1 MIPSNLYS
9 RLSIFFV
16 SGILFLFGGNL
27 SGQNQLGIPT
37 GTWRTHLSYHN
48 PKFCEATSKYVYAAT
63 DNGLW
68 RTDNFGQM
76 TILRK
81 TDGFLA
87 EEITAMKFNAAKNIL
102 VIGYIDGGIDL
113 LLNDQR
119 ILPILGYKN
128 KSLQGN
134 KQINSISFVGNDA
147 LITTEFGILI
157 LDLNKFE
164 IRDSYTSIGDLGA
177 QVAIKSACVV
187 NDSIYI
193 ATVDKIRCAPW
204 NPFVNLNDYQQ
215 WQTLLEIE
223 QPLHLH
229 NWNDSLIYESERT
242 LYNYYKGSKR
252 TVYISPENIVDVF
265 INDRGLHVFR
275 PGLILNY
282 HQGQLKTEPI
292 NLVSNATQSP
302 DGIYW
307 FCTGLKT
314 GVIKKDP
321 NGELSFRPN
330 GPPNR
335 SIFGMTKSGEWLV
348 SAGGGVSATFGNAFN
363 TSGYYLYNQQGWRS
377 ELPSPLSKNLYDY
390 IFTAHNPINNK
401 YYAATHSFGMI
412 EFTNGE
418 ITARFDETNSPLERI
433 DDSMFIHIG
442 GLGIDSKGGM
452 WVVNRNKNK
461 ALLYKTLSGDWYTL
475 SMRNNENDVVGMHI
489 DDQDRKWFIMQGGG
503 IWVFHEGNNLN
514 STSDDQWI
522 RLTQNNGLVSNQV
535 LSINRDNNGYV
546 WIGTNQGLNVFT
558 ARSPFTNP
566 KVERFIVEQDG
577 AVGYLMGEEYIRDI
591 LVDGGNRKW
600 FATTNGVFCI
610 DEYGQRVIKHFTKE
624 NSPLLSNRT
633 ICLGQVDYSSELFIG
648 TDFGIISYQNDAGKG
663 NDAFGEIKVYPNP
676 VYPKYDGEITIEG
689 LAQNSEVRIAD
700 VQGRVVYQTKSN
712 GSKATWNGYRLDGTR
727 PNSGVYFIF
736 AINRDGSETA
746 LGKFVFIQ

>member
-1 MIPSNLYS
+1 MNLNNRSKY
-9 RLSIFFV
+9 LKQCVVIV
-16 SGILFLFGGNL
+16 FLFIGGNL
-27 SGQNQLGIPT
+27 FSQSQKLIPT
-37 GTWRTHLSYHN
+37 GTWRTHLSYHA
-48 PKFCEATSKYVYAAT
+48 PKYCESTLKYVYAAT

-76 TILRK
+76 TILKK

-87 EEITAMKFNAAKNIL
+87 EEITAMKFNRQKNIL

-113 LLNDQR
+113 LVNDQR
-119 ILPILGYKN
+119 IIPILGFKN
-128 KSLQGN
+128 KPLQGN
-134 KQINSISFVGNDA
+134 KQINTISFVENDA
-147 LITTEFGILI
+147 LISTEFGILI
-157 LDLNKFE
+157 LDLDKFE
-164 IRDSYTSIGDLGA
+164 IRDSYTSIGEFGA
-177 QVAIKSACVV
+177 QVAVKSACVV
-187 NDSIYI
+187 ADSIYI
-193 ATVDKIRCAPW
+193 ATLDKIRSAPW
-204 NPFVNLNDYQQ
+204 NALVNLNDYQQ
-215 WQTLLEIE
+215 WSTLLEIDL
-223 QPLHLH
+223 PKHLH
-229 NWNDSLIYESERT
+229 NWNDSLIYESENT
-242 LYNYYKGSKR
+242 LYTYYKGVQR
-252 TVYISPENIVDVF
+252 TTYTSDEPIVDVF
-265 INDRGLHVFR
+265 INQNGLHVFR

-282 HQGQLKTEPI
+282 QNGSLKTESI
-292 NLVSNATQSP
+292 NLVVNATQAP

-335 SIFGMTKSGEWLV
+335 SIFGMTQSGNWLLC
-348 SAGGGVSATFGNAFN
+348 AGGGVSATFGNAFN
-363 TSGYYLYNQQGWRS
+363 TSGYYLYNQDGWRS
-377 ELPSPLSKNLYDY
+377 ELPSNFSKNLYDY
-390 IFTAHNPINNK
+390 IFVAHNPINDR
-401 YYAATHSFGMI
+401 YYAATHSFGMV
-412 EFTNGE
+412 EFTNGNL
-418 ITARFDETNSPLERI
+418 TDRFDETNSPLKRI

-452 WVVNRNKNK
+452 WVVNRNNSK
-461 ALLYKTLSGDWYTL
+461 ALLYRTLSGDWFSL
-475 SMRNNENDVVGMHI
+475 SMRNNENDVVGLHV

-503 IWVFHEGNNLN
+503 IWVFHEGKNIN
-514 STSDDQWI
+514 SSSDDSWVKI
-522 RLTQNNGLVSNQV
+522 TQNNGLVSNQV
-535 LSINRDNNGYV
+535 LSIKSDQNGYV

-558 ARSPFTNP
+558 GRNPFTNP

-633 ICLGQVDYSSELFIG
+633 ISLGQVDYSSELFIG

-663 NDAFGEIKVYPNP
+663 SDAFGEIKVYPNP
-676 VYPKYDGEITIEG
+676 VYPKYDGDITIDG

-727 PNSGVYFIF
+727 PNSGVYFVF
-736 AINRDGSETA
+736 AINADGSETA

>member
-1 MIPSNLYS
+1 MNLNNRSKY
-9 RLSIFFV
+9 LKQCVVIV
-16 SGILFLFGGNL
+16 FLFIGGNL
-27 SGQNQLGIPT
+27 FSQSQKLIPT
-37 GTWRTHLSYHN
+37 GTWRTHLSYHA
-48 PKFCEATSKYVYAAT
+48 PKYCESTLKYVYAAT

-76 TILRK
+76 TILKK

-87 EEITAMKFNAAKNIL
+87 EEITAMKFNRQKNIL

-113 LLNDQR
+113 LVNDQR
-119 ILPILGYKN
+119 IIPILGFKN
-128 KSLQGN
+128 KPLQGN
-134 KQINSISFVGNDA
+134 KQINTISFVENDA
-147 LITTEFGILI
+147 LISTEFGILI
-157 LDLNKFE
+157 LDLDKFE
-164 IRDSYTSIGDLGA
+164 IRDSYTSIGEFGA
-177 QVAIKSACVV
+177 QVAVKSACVV
-187 NDSIYI
+187 ADSIYI
-193 ATVDKIRCAPW
+193 ATLDKIRSAPW
-204 NPFVNLNDYQQ
+204 NALVNLNDYQQ
-215 WQTLLEIE
+215 WSTLLEIDL
-223 QPLHLH
+223 PKHLH
-229 NWNDSLIYESERT
+229 NWNDSLIYESENT
-242 LYNYYKGSKR
+242 LYTYYKGVQR
-252 TVYISPENIVDVF
+252 TTYTSDEPIVDVF
-265 INDRGLHVFR
+265 INQNGLHVFR

-282 HQGQLKTEPI
+282 QNGSLKTESI
-292 NLVSNATQSP
+292 NLVVNATQAP

-321 NGELSFRPN
+321 KGELSFRPN

-335 SIFGMTKSGEWLV
+335 SIFGMTQSGNWLLC
-348 SAGGGVSATFGNAFN
+348 AGGGVSATFGNAFN
-363 TSGYYLYNQQGWRS
+363 TSGYYLYNQDGWRS
-377 ELPSPLSKNLYDY
+377 ELPSNFSKNLYDY
-390 IFTAHNPINNK
+390 IFVAHNPINDR
-401 YYAATHSFGMI
+401 YYAATHSFGMV
-412 EFTNGE
+412 EFTNGNL
-418 ITARFDETNSPLERI
+418 TDRFDETNSPLKRI

-452 WVVNRNKNK
+452 WVVNRNNSK
-461 ALLYKTLSGDWYTL
+461 ALLYRTLSGDWISL
-475 SMRNNENDVVGMHI
+475 SMRNNENDVVGLHV

-503 IWVFHEGNNLN
+503 IWVFHEGKNIN
-514 STSDDQWI
+514 SSSDDSWVKI
-522 RLTQNNGLVSNQV
+522 TQNNGLVSNQV
-535 LSINRDNNGYV
+535 LSIKSDQNGYV

-558 ARSPFTNP
+558 GRNPFTNP

-633 ICLGQVDYSSELFIG
+633 ISLGQVDYSSELFIG

-663 NDAFGEIKVYPNP
+663 SDAFGEIKVYPNP
-676 VYPKYDGEITIEG
+676 VYPKYDGDITIDG
-689 LAQNSEVRIAD
+689 LAQNSEVRITD

-727 PNSGVYFIF
+727 PNSGVYFVF
-736 AINRDGSETA
+736 AINADGSETA

>member
-1 MIPSNLYS
+1 MNLNN
-9 RLSIFFV
+9 LSEYLKQCVVIV
-16 SGILFLFGGNL
+16 FLFIGGNL
-27 SGQNQLGIPT
+27 FSQSQKLIPT
-37 GTWRTHLSYHN
+37 GTWRTHLSYHA
-48 PKFCEATSKYVYAAT
+48 PKYCESTLKYVYAAT

-76 TILRK
+76 TILKK

-87 EEITAMKFNAAKNIL
+87 EEITAMKFNRQKNIL

-113 LLNDQR
+113 LINDQR
-119 ILPILGYKN
+119 IIPILGFKN
-128 KSLQGN
+128 KPLQGN
-134 KQINSISFVGNDA
+134 KQINTISFVENDA
-147 LITTEFGILI
+147 LISTEFGILI
-157 LDLNKFE
+157 LDLDKFE
-164 IRDSYTSIGDLGA
+164 IRDSYTSIGEFGA
-177 QVAIKSACVV
+177 QVAVKSACVV
-187 NDSIYI
+187 ADSIYI
-193 ATVDKIRCAPW
+193 ATLDKIRSAPW
-204 NPFVNLNDYQQ
+204 NALVNLNDYQQ
-215 WQTLLEIE
+215 WSTLLEIDL
-223 QPLHLH
+223 PKHLH
-229 NWNDSLIYESERT
+229 NWNDSLIYESENT
-242 LYNYYKGSKR
+242 LYTYYKGVQR
-252 TVYISPENIVDVF
+252 TTYTSDEPIVDVF
-265 INDRGLHVFR
+265 INQNGLHVFR

-282 HQGQLKTEPI
+282 QNGSLKTESI
-292 NLVSNATQSP
+292 NLVVNATQAP

-335 SIFGMTKSGEWLV
+335 SIFGMTQSGNWLLC
-348 SAGGGVSATFGNAFN
+348 AGGGVSATFGNAFN
-363 TSGYYLYNQQGWRS
+363 TSGYYLYNQDGWRS
-377 ELPSPLSKNLYDY
+377 ELPSNFSKNLYDY
-390 IFTAHNPINNK
+390 IFVAHNPINDR
-401 YYAATHSFGMI
+401 YYAATHSFGMV
-412 EFTNGE
+412 EFTKGNL
-418 ITARFDETNSPLERI
+418 TNRFDETNSPLKRI

-452 WVVNRNKNK
+452 WVVNRNNSK
-461 ALLYKTLSGDWYTL
+461 ALLYRTLSGDWISL
-475 SMRNNENDVVGMHI
+475 SMRNNENDVVGLHV

-503 IWVFHEGNNLN
+503 IWVFHEGKNIN
-514 STSDDQWI
+514 SSSDDSWVKI
-522 RLTQNNGLVSNQV
+522 TQNNGLVSNQV
-535 LSINRDNNGYV
+535 LSIKSDQNGYV

-558 ARSPFTNP
+558 GRNPFTNP

-633 ICLGQVDYSSELFIG
+633 ISLGQVDYSSELFIG

-663 NDAFGEIKVYPNP
+663 SDAFGEIKVYPNP
-676 VYPKYDGEITIEG
+676 VYPKYDGDITIDG

-727 PNSGVYFIF
+727 PNSGVYFVF
-736 AINRDGSETA
+736 AINADGSETA

>member
-1 MIPSNLYS
+1 MNLNNRSKY
-9 RLSIFFV
+9 LKQCVVIV
-16 SGILFLFGGNL
+16 FLFIGGNL
-27 SGQNQLGIPT
+27 LSQSQKLIPT
-37 GTWRTHLSYHN
+37 GTWRTHLSYHA
-48 PKFCEATSKYVYAAT
+48 PKYCESTLKYVYAAT

-76 TILRK
+76 TILKK

-87 EEITAMKFNAAKNIL
+87 EEITAMKFNRQKNIL

-113 LLNDQR
+113 LINDQR
-119 ILPILGYKN
+119 IIPILGFKN
-128 KSLQGN
+128 KPLQGN
-134 KQINSISFVGNDA
+134 KQINTISFVENDA
-147 LITTEFGILI
+147 LISTEFGILI
-157 LDLNKFE
+157 LDLDKFE
-164 IRDSYTSIGDLGA
+164 IRDSYTSIGEFGA
-177 QVAIKSACVV
+177 QVAVKSACVV
-187 NDSIYI
+187 ADSIYI
-193 ATVDKIRCAPW
+193 ATLDKIRSAPW
-204 NPFVNLNDYQQ
+204 NALVNLNDYQQ
-215 WQTLLEIE
+215 WSTLLEIDL
-223 QPLHLH
+223 PKHLH
-229 NWNDSLIYESERT
+229 NWNDSLIYESENT
-242 LYNYYKGSKR
+242 LYTYYKGVQR
-252 TVYISPENIVDVF
+252 TTYTSDEPIVDVF
-265 INDRGLHVFR
+265 INQNGLHVFR

-282 HQGQLKTEPI
+282 QNGSLKTESI
-292 NLVSNATQSP
+292 NLVVNATQAP

-335 SIFGMTKSGEWLV
+335 SIFGMTQSGNWLLC
-348 SAGGGVSATFGNAFN
+348 AGGGVSATFGNAFN
-363 TSGYYLYNQQGWRS
+363 TSGYYLYNQDGWRS
-377 ELPSPLSKNLYDY
+377 ELPSNFSKNLYDY
-390 IFTAHNPINNK
+390 IFVAHNPINDR
-401 YYAATHSFGMI
+401 YYAATHSFGMV
-412 EFTNGE
+412 EFTKGNL
-418 ITARFDETNSPLERI
+418 TNRFDETNSPLKRI

-452 WVVNRNKNK
+452 WVVNRNNSK
-461 ALLYKTLSGDWYTL
+461 ALLYRTLSGDWISL
-475 SMRNNENDVVGMHI
+475 SMRNNENDVVGLHV

-503 IWVFHEGNNLN
+503 IWVFHEGKNIN
-514 STSDDQWI
+514 SSSDDSWVKI
-522 RLTQNNGLVSNQV
+522 TQNNGLVSNQV
-535 LSINRDNNGYV
+535 LSIKSDQNGYV

-558 ARSPFTNP
+558 GRNPFTNP

-633 ICLGQVDYSSELFIG
+633 ISLGQVDYSSELFIG

-663 NDAFGEIKVYPNP
+663 SDAFGEIKVYPNP
-676 VYPKYDGEITIEG
+676 VYPKYDGDITIDG

-727 PNSGVYFIF
+727 PNSGVYFVF
-736 AINRDGSETA
+736 AINADGSETA

>member
-1 MIPSNLYS
+1 MNFNLGNI
-9 RLSIFFV
+9 RLHNILITL
-16 SGILFLFGGNL
+16 ILFFGGNL
-27 SGQNQLGIPT
+27 FAQNQTRIPT
-37 GTWRTHLSYHN
+37 GTWRTHLSYHA
-48 PKFCEATSKYVYAAT
+48 PKFCESTQKYVYAAT

-81 TDGFLA
+81 TDGFQA
-87 EEITAMKFNAAKNIL
+87 EEITAMKFNESRNTL

-113 LLNDQR
+113 LINDQR
-119 ILPILGYKN
+119 VVPVLGFKN
-128 KSLQGN
+128 KPLQGN
-134 KQINSISFVGNDA
+134 KQINAISFERNDA

-157 LDLNKFE
+157 LDLAKFE
-164 IRDSYTSIGDLGA
+164 IRDSYTSIGDFGTQIA
-177 QVAIKSACVV
+177 VKSACVV
-187 NDSIYI
+187 ADSIYI
-193 ATVDKIRCAPW
+193 ATVDKIRSAPW
-204 NPFVNLNDYQQ
+204 NPLVNLNDYQQ
-215 WQTLLEIE
+215 WNTLREIPF
-223 QPLHLH
+223 PLHLH
-229 NWNDSLIYESERT
+229 NWNDTLIYESEKAIFT
-242 LYNYYKGSKR
+242 YYRGTHKPF
-252 TVYISPENIVDVF
+252 YMSPERIADVF
-265 INDRGLHVFR
+265 INNRGLHVIR

-282 HQGQLKTEPI
+282 HLGQIKTQPI
-292 NLVSNATQSP
+292 NLVVNATQAP

-335 SIFGMTKSGEWLV
+335 SIFGMTQSGDWLV

-363 TSGYYLYNQQGWRS
+363 TSGYYLYNPQGWRS
-377 ELPSPLSKNLYDY
+377 EIPSPLSRNLYDY
-390 IFTAHNPINNK
+390 IFVAHNPINNR

-412 EFTNGE
+412 EFTDGN
-418 ITARFDETNSPLERI
+418 ITARFDETNSPLKRI
-433 DDSMFIHIG
+433 NDSMFIHIG

-452 WVVNRNKNK
+452 WVVNRNNDK
-461 ALLYKTLSGDWYTL
+461 ALLYRNPNGEWLSFN
-475 SMRNNENDVVGMHI
+475 MRNNENDVVGIHI
-489 DDQDRKWFIMQGGG
+489 DNQDRKWFIMQGGG
-503 IWVFHEGNNLN
+503 LWVFHEGKSIS
-514 STSDDQWI
+514 STGDDQWV

-535 LSINRDNNGYV
+535 LSVKSDKNGYV
-546 WIGTNQGLNVFT
+546 WIGTNQGLNIFT
-558 ARSPFTNP
+558 GRNPFSNP

-648 TDFGIISYQNDAGKG
+648 TDFGIISLQNDAGKG
-663 NDAFGEIKVYPNP
+663 SDAFGEIKVYPNP
-676 VYPKYDGEITIEG
+676 VYPKYDGEITIDG
-689 LAQNSEVRIAD
+689 LAQNSEIRIAD
-700 VQGRVVYQTKSN
+700 VQGRLVYQTKSN